1 MTAVTLTPSNDTSII
16 IDDYNAPD
24 SMGVELPTPTHVE
37 YRQVLVVVAHLMGG
51 LLEHDEHKSGPKY
64 FCEGTLKIP
73 Y

>member
-1 MTAVTLTPSNDTSII
+1 
-16 IDDYNAPD
+16 
-24 SMGVELPTPTHVE
+24 MGVELPTPTHVE

-73 Y
+73 GELGVDQHDQPEAGGTQFLNKVP